1 MKKFI
6 IMALMAVFGLT
17 TVSAQKT
24 VVAKKNQKV
33 FDVVEQMPEYPGG
46 QAALFEYLSKNIKY
60 PADAEKKKVEGKVFV
75 AFVVDTDG
83 KITDVSLM
91 RKVFPSL
98 DAEALRVISAMPNW
112 KPGKQ
117 NGKVVRV
124 KYTVPL
130 SFHLDGGKEA
140 VEDHLCREDGT
151 IVEIDI
157 EKGDTT
163 ISKPLFIVDGKVMDG
178 KKVYAINPKTIERYY
193 MQNGQE
199 AIEKYGDKAKDGVIL
214 ITLKKN

>member
-60 PADAEKKKVEGKVFV
+60 PADAEKKKIEGRVLV
-75 AFVVDTDG
+75 TFVVNTDG
-83 KITDVSLM
+83 SITDIEVV
-91 RKVFPSL
+91 RKAFPSL
-98 DAEALRVISAMPNW
+98 DAEAVRVISGMPKW
-112 KPGKQ
+112 IPGEQKGQ
-117 NGKVVRV
+117 KVRV

-130 SFHLDGGKEA
+130 NF
-140 VEDHLCREDGT
+140 R
-151 IVEIDI
+151 
-157 EKGDTT
+157 
-163 ISKPLFIVDGKVMDG
+163 
-178 KKVYAINPKTIERYY
+178 
-193 MQNGQE
+193 
-199 AIEKYGDKAKDGVIL
+199 
-214 ITLKKN
+214 LK

>member
-75 AFVVDTDG
+75 TFVVDSDG
-83 KITDVSLM
+83 KITDVSLLK
-91 RKVFPSL
+91 KVFPSL
-98 DAEALRVISAMPNW
+98 DAEAIRFISAMPNW
-112 KPGKQ
+112 IPGRQKGQ
-117 NGKVVRV
+117 AVRV
-124 KYTVPL
+124 KYTVPIM
-130 SFHLDGGKEA
+130 F
-140 VEDHLCREDGT
+140 R
-151 IVEIDI
+151 
-157 EKGDTT
+157 
-163 ISKPLFIVDGKVMDG
+163 
-178 KKVYAINPKTIERYY
+178 
-193 MQNGQE
+193 
-199 AIEKYGDKAKDGVIL
+199 
-214 ITLKKN
+214 LK

>member
-24 VVAKKNQKV
+24 VVAQKNQKV
-33 FDVVEQMPEYPGG
+33 FDIVEQMPEYPGG

-75 AFVVDTDG
+75 TFVVDTDG

-98 DAEALRVISAMPNW
+98 DSEAIRVISAMPNW
-112 KPGKQ
+112 IPGKQ
-117 NGKVVRV
+117 KGQVVRV
-124 KYTVPL
+124 KYTVPIM
-130 SFHLDGGKEA
+130 F
-140 VEDHLCREDGT
+140 R
-151 IVEIDI
+151 
-157 EKGDTT
+157 
-163 ISKPLFIVDGKVMDG
+163 
-178 KKVYAINPKTIERYY
+178 
-193 MQNGQE
+193 
-199 AIEKYGDKAKDGVIL
+199 
-214 ITLKKN
+214 LK